1 MKNGQ
6 VAVNDFC
13 KQRCVS
19 LLFIDKLE
27 RRDFFPNNKKSTKRK
42 ISTKF
47 WMGRERDAI
56 FGAHSRSC
64 LAVNARRAE

>member
-1 MKNGQ
+1 MRQ
-6 VAVNDFC
+6 AVVNDFC

-27 RRDFFPNNKKSTKRK
+27 HRDFFSNNKKSTKRK

-64 LAVNARRAE
+64 RAVNARRAE